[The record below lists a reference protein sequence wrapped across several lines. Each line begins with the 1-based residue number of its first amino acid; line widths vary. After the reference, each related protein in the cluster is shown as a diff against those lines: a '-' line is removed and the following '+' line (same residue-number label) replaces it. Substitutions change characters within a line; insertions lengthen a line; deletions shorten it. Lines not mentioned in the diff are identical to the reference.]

1 MALGHQ
7 RHLPWHE
14 TLGLMK
20 IAVILQQIYFRY
32 MRGQTHD
39 QRFAHFGE
47 SVQRLGEMAYRQ
59 MELAI

>member
-1 MALGHQ
+1 
-7 RHLPWHE
+7 
-14 TLGLMK
+14 MK

-47 SVQRLGEMAYRQ
+47 SVQRQGEMAYRQ
-59 MELAI
+59 MERAI